1 MRGDPP
7 PPTPDLPTCL
17 PPLLNLPIRLMKLC
31 DEARILSDAVF
42 KLECS
47 STPAIPQGNEE
58 TGRGAERSV
67 SVVLEGEE
75 AELVFIR
82 LQEITQAIAREGH
95 ADGWVVV
102 YAINDRES
110 FKTASTVLGR
120 VWSLG
125 HVTQRAVILVANKTD
140 LQRTRVVTTSEGRT
154 LAMTYECKFIEVSAG
169 IDHNVD
175 ELLVGI
181 LTQVVLWESEIRLKN
196 QVLSSENQEAPGSAP
211 EGSPTAT
218 QQRTRHKNSFRVK
231 GILNKLL
238 NKDRKTKSCE
248 NLHVFKISKRI
259 LSVIVPGKGTEVGVM

>member
-1 MRGDPP
+1 MLLTQCSPRGHLDDKLDKGAGRNGDCPP
-7 PPTPDLPTCL
+7 ETPCRRGLGRQDQEGP
-17 PPLLNLPIRLMKLC
+17 R
-31 DEARILSDAVF
+31 RRAVSSRG
-42 KLECS
+42 KECS
-47 STPAIPQGNEE
+47 PSRNHSSLGNEE
-58 TGRGAERSV
+58 TGRGSERSV

-82 LQEITQAIAREGH
+82 LQDITQAIAREGH

-110 FKTASTVLGR
+110 FKVASTVLGR

-181 LTQVVLWESEIRLKN
+181 LTQIRLKN
-196 QVLSSENQEAPGSAP
+196 QVLNSENQETPGSAP

-218 QQRTRHKNSFRVK
+218 YRMRHKNSFRVK

-248 NLHVFKISKRI
+248 NLHV
-259 LSVIVPGKGTEVGVM
+259 L

>member
-1 MRGDPP
+1 MTLNDEKELSKCKASGIEHFEKWRLENHGITLCPGV
-7 PPTPDLPTCL
+7 TPRR
-17 PPLLNLPIRLMKLC
+17 NSRLDASL
-31 DEARILSDAVF
+31 RIGE
-42 KLECS
+42 KECRRFR
-47 STPAIPQGNEE
+47 I
-58 TGRGAERSV
+58 
-67 SVVLEGEE
+67 
-75 AELVFIR
+75 
-82 LQEITQAIAREGH
+82 REGH

-181 LTQVVLWESEIRLKN
+181 LTQIRLKN

-248 NLHVFKISKRI
+248 NLHV
-259 LSVIVPGKGTEVGVM
+259 L

>member
-1 MRGDPP
+1 MILKPP
-7 PPTPDLPTCL
+7 PPPLPQDKPPPPSNTPNSSHNPRPPFPSRGPQTPLFPHAGHKVVSRETKY
-17 PPLLNLPIRLMKLC
+17 PIKIPLLPLTRLFTGFSPFVPALM
-31 DEARILSDAVF
+31 RGVF
-42 KLECS
+42 S
-47 STPAIPQGNEE
+47 PPGNEE
-58 TGRGAERSV
+58 AGRGMERSV
-67 SVVLEGEE
+67 SVILEGEE

-110 FKTASTVLGR
+110 FKAASTVLGR

-175 ELLVGI
+175 ELLN
-181 LTQVVLWESEIRLKN
+181 K
-196 QVLSSENQEAPGSAP
+196 VLSSENQEAPGSGS

-218 QQRTRHKNSFRVK
+218 QQRMRHKNSFRVK

-248 NLHVFKISKRI
+248 NLHV
-259 LSVIVPGKGTEVGVM
+259 L